1 MKYAITFNSWIS
13 GLIAAVGA
21 LDINP
26 GDEVIVPTWTMT
38 ACPTSILFWGA
49 KPVFADISSDDFNID
64 PKSIEKKITAKTKAI
79 MVVDIHGTPANYK
92 EIIKIKKI

>member
-1 MKYAITFNSWIS
+1 MKYAITFNSWTS

-38 ACPTSILFWGA
+38 ACPTSILFE
-49 KPVFADISSDDFNID
+49 VQTSICRYTSDDFNID

-79 MVVDIHGTPANYK
+79 MVDIHGTPANYK